1 MARATP
7 TPSFVPDK
15 GKLIPHP
22 GRQIKHVIVTT
33 GRRLHLPPF
42 ANNKKKKE
50 KFLRGSPELLMGKI
64 SFTVVRGRWSVLEH

>member
-42 ANNKKKKE
+42 ANNKKKE
-50 KFLRGSPELLMGKI
+50 KDSSEDRQSC
-64 SFTVVRGRWSVLEH
+64 